1 MKKLILIIV
10 ALICMCSC
18 TEQIRTRQF
27 GGKMEIRLPAGQE
40 LMEATWKDDDLWYLT
55 RPMREDEVPETHI
68 FKADTVFGVFE
79 GTVTI
84 EEQAPE
90 GAVK

>member
-27 GGKMEIRLPAGQE
+27 GGEMTINLPAGQE
-40 LMEATWKDDDLWYLT
+40 LMMVTWKDSELFYLT
-55 RPMREDEVPETHI
+55 RPMSDDYIPVKKTFQESSSWGVIESTVYFVETR
-68 FKADTVFGVFE
+68 
-79 GTVTI
+79 
-84 EEQAPE
+84 
-90 GAVK
+90 

>member
-40 LMEATWKDDDLWYLT
+40 LMEATWKDDDLFYLT
-55 RPMREDEVPETHI
+55 RPMAPDYVPVTKTFQESSSWGVMESTVYFIETR
-68 FKADTVFGVFE
+68 
-79 GTVTI
+79 
-84 EEQAPE
+84 
-90 GAVK
+90 

>member
-27 GGKMEIRLPAGQE
+27 GGEMTINLPAGQE
-40 LMEATWKDDDLWYLT
+40 LMEVTWKEDDLFYLT
-55 RPMREDEVPETHI
+55 RPMAEDYVPVTKTFRESSSWGVMESTVYFVETR
-68 FKADTVFGVFE
+68 
-79 GTVTI
+79 
-84 EEQAPE
+84 
-90 GAVK
+90 